1 MQQQELQHTNRLTI
15 RLLGGCAVYV
25 DGRPIEHFRSV
36 KIRALLAYLALHPGR
51 AQLRSHLA
59 TLLWG
64 EFPESNALTNLRN
77 SLARLRKSLTPQTRI
92 AAPRLFSVTAQSIA
106 LCLDNQLDFV
116 DVQSFDCLIQAVRT
130 HHHPHLL
137 SCPHCL
143 QSMTAA
149 VELYQGELLAGLV
162 IDEPEFTNWLRH
174 AADTRYHT
182 AILALEHL
190 ADHALLTHHWAQ
202 AQGWAQRHLALQP
215 WAESAHRKL
224 MLCLAARG
232 EQGALH
238 AHYQQ
243 LQTTL
248 ETELGLA
255 PSPQT
260 VQLFRSLDDVSNL
273 DSLIR
278 QVIAADHPEP
288 LPAFSPPTLQWSAAV
303 TARLYGF
310 FQLDTPFWGR
320 EAECAQLRHQI
331 VEQNDRVVVLTGMGG
346 VGKTR
351 LAQEM
356 AQQLLPHFTD
366 GACFVSL
373 SELSAEAGPDAEE
386 ISLEQTQV
394 VRAIAHAVGLVLAPD
409 PPPLT
414 QLFYYFAQRRLLLVL
429 DNVER
434 RPALLTLV
442 SELLRRAPRLVLLLT
457 SRHRLPIAAAFTLRV
472 SGFSVPNPATS
483 VELSGAVQFFCQEAQ
498 RHAAPLTLDSATL
511 THIAS
516 ICRAVWGLPLALK
529 LAAHLAVHRPCAEI
543 SQNLWE
549 PGRLSFLESP
559 AAETQLQSLR
569 TVFNGSWQQLSAPLR
584 SIYVRCS
591 LFSSSFGG
599 EAAAAVAGASAA
611 DLIALCD
618 CSLLE
623 RDAEG
628 LLALHPLLR
637 EYAAEYA
644 LVLGLLAETQRSYT
658 RYWLQQVAS
667 SAKQEL
673 GGAAIA
679 AQLARLDPY
688 LADLQQAWWL
698 AVKAQELD
706 LLTEALPT
714 LERFFRL
721 KMHWQE
727 GDHLLAQTTKLL
739 ASHTSENLQI
749 RQVSVQIA
757 TARVRLLLLLHQR
770 DIALSAAERA
780 VLEATALAE
789 PVLLV
794 PALIALGHAR
804 SATDELEQAERLA
817 RQALALAET
826 TQNFGAAAEAE
837 VLLSKVLRT
846 QNHTQSACVYA
857 ESALRRYQQIGDD
870 SGALDCI
877 RQLILGYKNFGSP
890 RAQQLLRQGIALAKA
905 IENLYMA
912 SHFQLIFSMGFAV
925 YEGLHTEALAY
936 CRQIQSDP
944 QIRMIPELASRSFY
958 VQAWIEA
965 NLGRFDAARASAR
978 QGLQTAQAADLAFC
992 QAKAISVMAA
1002 IEYYAEN
1009 FLRAYRYAEELREF
1023 AHTANLPSMS
1033 RDGLLLA
1040 AHALLQMGRVQSVRS
1055 TLHELDRLLD
1065 ANELIYQSESNALHA
1080 QLALAAN
1087 DLPQCRHYGQAL
1099 WGYLQQNVCA
1109 FNHVSPFFL
1118 YWTSYRALHVVGDP
1132 AEQEVLAQA
1141 NGLLDHLL
1149 QQLKAGNCE
1158 ADDSM
1163 LQQFIENNRWHR
1175 ELRQAWHSSRN
1186 GL

>member
-1 MQQQELQHTNRLTI
+1 
-15 RLLGGCAVYV
+15 
-25 DGRPIEHFRSV
+25 
-36 KIRALLAYLALHPGR
+36 
-51 AQLRSHLA
+51 
-59 TLLWG
+59 
-64 EFPESNALTNLRN
+64 
-77 SLARLRKSLTPQTRI
+77 
-92 AAPRLFSVTAQSIA
+92 
-106 LCLDNQLDFV
+106 
-116 DVQSFDCLIQAVRT
+116 
-130 HHHPHLL
+130 
-137 SCPHCL
+137 
-143 QSMTAA
+143 
-149 VELYQGELLAGLV
+149 
-162 IDEPEFTNWLRH
+162 
-174 AADTRYHT
+174 
-182 AILALEHL
+182 
-190 ADHALLTHHWAQ
+190 
-202 AQGWAQRHLALQP
+202 
-215 WAESAHRKL
+215 
-224 MLCLAARG
+224 
-232 EQGALH
+232 
-238 AHYQQ
+238 
-243 LQTTL
+243 
-248 ETELGLA
+248 
-255 PSPQT
+255 
-260 VQLFRSLDDVSNL
+260 
-273 DSLIR
+273 LIR

-288 LPAFSPPTLQWSAAV
+288 LPVFSPPTIQRSAAV

-310 FQLDTPFWGR
+310 PQLDTPFWGR
-320 EAECAQLRHQI
+320 EAECAQLCHQI

-373 SELSAEAGPDAEE
+373 SELSAGAGPEE

-394 VRAIAHAVGLVLAPD
+394 VHAIAHAVGLVLAPD
-409 PPPLT
+409 PLPLT

-472 SGFSVPNPATS
+472 PGFSISNPATS
-483 VELSGAVQFFCQEAQ
+483 AELSGAVQFFCQEAQ
-498 RHAAPLTLDSATL
+498 RHAAPLTLDSTTL

-516 ICRAVWGLPLALK
+516 ICRAVRGLPLALK

-543 SQNLWE
+543 AQNLWE

-559 AAETQLQSLR
+559 VAATQLQSLR
-569 TVFNGSWQQLSAPLR
+569 TVFNSSWRQLSAPLQ
-584 SIYVRCS
+584 SVYVRCS
-591 LFSSSFGG
+591 LFCSSFGG
-599 EAAAAVAGASAA
+599 EAAAAVAGAAA
-611 DLIALCD
+611 AELIALCD

-637 EYAAEYA
+637 EYAADYA
-644 LVLGLLAETQRSYT
+644 LVLGLLVETQRSYM

-667 SAKQEL
+667 SVKQEL

-688 LADLQQAWWL
+688 LADLQQAWLL

-706 LLTEALPT
+706 LLAEALPT

-721 KMHWQE
+721 KMYWQE
-727 GDHLLAQTTKLL
+727 GDHLLAQTMKLL
-739 ASHTSENLQI
+739 ASCTSENLQA

-757 TARVRLLLLLHQR
+757 TARVRLLLLLHQV
-770 DIALSAAERA
+770 DIALSTADRA

-789 PVLLV
+789 PALLV

-804 SATDELEQAERLA
+804 SSTEELEQAERLA

-826 TQNFGAAAEAE
+826 TQNFWAAAEAE

-846 QNHTQSACVYA
+846 QNHIQSACVYA
-857 ESALRRYQQIGDD
+857 ERALRRYQQIGDD
-870 SGALDCI
+870 SGVLDCI
-877 RQLILGYKNFGSP
+877 RQLILGYKNFGNP

-905 IENLYMA
+905 IENLYIA

-936 CRQIQSDP
+936 CSQIQSDS

-965 NLGRFDAARASAR
+965 NLGQFDAARVSAR

-992 QAKAISVMAA
+992 QAKAISVMAV

-1009 FLRAYRYAEELREF
+1009 FLSAYRYTEELRDF

-1040 AHALLQMGRVQSVRS
+1040 AYALLQMGRVQSVRS
-1055 TLHELDRLLD
+1055 TLHELDRLLH

-1087 DLPQCRHYGQAL
+1087 DLPQCRHYGQAI

-1109 FNHVSPFFL
+1109 FNHISPFFL
-1118 YWTSYRALHVVGDP
+1118 YWTSYRALHVAGDP
-1132 AEQEVLAQA
+1132 ADQEVLAQA

-1149 QQLKAGNCE
+1149 QQLKAGNRE
-1158 ADDSM
+1158 VEDTMS
-1163 LQQFIENNRWHR
+1163 QRFIENNRWRR
-1175 ELRQAWHSSRN
+1175 ELRQAWHANRD